1 MRIALGIFI
10 ILHALVHAIYVGQ
23 ALRWFE
29 LRPGMT
35 WPDGSWALG
44 SLSDGAVRALAAIS
58 IGLCSV
64 AMIVGAAGYLAGAGW
79 GTWTV
84 VGSATLVSAFHALLW
99 SGKWSEFGDQ
109 GGYGVVI
116 NVAIAAVLLATR

>member
-1 MRIALGIFI
+1 MRTAFGIFI
-10 ILHALVHAIYVGQ
+10 IFHALVHAIYVGH

-29 LRPGMT
+29 LRPGMP

-44 SLSDGAVRALAAIS
+44 SLSDGAVRIFAAIS
-58 IGLCSV
+58 IGLCSI

-79 GTWTV
+79 GMWAV
-84 VGSATLVSAFHALLW
+84 VGSAILVSVVHALLW
-99 SGKWSEFGDQ
+99 SGKWGEFGDH

-116 NVAIAAVLLATR
+116 NIALAAVLLATR